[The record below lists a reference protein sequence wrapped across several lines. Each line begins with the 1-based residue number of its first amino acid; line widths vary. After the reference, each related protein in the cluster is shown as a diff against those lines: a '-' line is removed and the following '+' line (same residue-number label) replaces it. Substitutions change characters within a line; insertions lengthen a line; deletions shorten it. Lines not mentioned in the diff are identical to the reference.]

1 MRMYELKQKEVI
13 NVRDGDRL
21 GLVSD
26 LEIDET
32 CGKIRELIVPAPG
45 RILGMFGREQEYRI
59 PWACVKKIGEDLIIV
74 ECDTDKVVFD
84 C

>member
-1 MRMYELKQKEVI
+1 MRLYEIKQKEVI

-26 LEIDET
+26 LNIDET
-32 CGKIRELIVPAPG
+32 CGKICELIIPAPG
-45 RILGMFGREQEYRI
+45 RILGVFGREQEYRI
-59 PWACVKKIGEDLIIV
+59 PWSCVRKLGDDLIIV
-74 ECDTDKVVFD
+74 ECDTVKVLFD